1 VLKGAVAGAIGGLIG
16 GVAMLAFGS
25 AFDCMFDQSASHRG
39 RPRKFLPTADQE
51 LDGTAALA
59 LAAGRAVGH
68 DLKGASLVNTAR
80 VMHFAFSA
88 GLGAI
93 YGALAELTPRTTVA
107 CGMAFAAA
115 EELSGNELLMPRIG
129 FLRKDYPVH
138 ERVHSLASHL
148 LWGVMTE
155 RVRHQ
160 LRSEAA

>member
-1 VLKGAVAGAIGGLIG
+1 MLQGALAGAVGGLIG

-25 AFDCMFDQSASHRG
+25 AFDCLFDQASSRRG

-59 LAAGRAVGH
+59 LAAGRAVGR
-68 DLKGASLVNTAR
+68 DLKGKSLVNTAR

-93 YGALAELTPRTTVA
+93 YGALAELTPATTA
-107 CGMAFAAA
+107 GYGTGFAAA
-115 EELSGNELLMPRIG
+115 EELSGNEWLMPRIG
-129 FLRKDYPVH
+129 FLREDYPVH

-155 RVRHQ
+155 RVRRQ
-160 LRSEAA
+160 LRDEAA